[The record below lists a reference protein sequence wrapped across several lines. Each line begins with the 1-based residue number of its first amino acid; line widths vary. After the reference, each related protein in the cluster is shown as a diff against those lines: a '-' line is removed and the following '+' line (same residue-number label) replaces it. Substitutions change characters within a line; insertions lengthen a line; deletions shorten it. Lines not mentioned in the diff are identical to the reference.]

1 VRCCGIGWVD
11 ARDHA
16 AVCVL
21 VEVDGGG
28 EDGEGGIED
37 VDVLPVDVGDVAEG
51 VEGGLEAGGV
61 EGVAGGYVAGGM
73 VSRGG

>member
-1 VRCCGIGWVD
+1 MRCCGIGWVD

-28 EDGEGGIED
+28 EDGEGGVED

-51 VEGGLEAGGV
+51 V
-61 EGVAGGYVAGGM
+61 
-73 VSRGG
+73 